1 MASHG
6 VLDPRIIQLAQTI
19 STSVAKID
27 AALAANGFPS
37 PSFDED
43 APVGYLPSE
52 ISGAQDAVLDATAEL
67 QDLLLEPLHLIKKH
81 SGSNNSVCLQAI
93 SRYGIANLVPLGG
106 HISFAELAKQTG
118 LEEQMITRLIRH
130 AMTMRI
136 FREPEP
142 GRIVHTKASKF
153 IASSHMNAW
162 LRIGTHQ
169 MWPAATKMLDAL
181 EKWPGSQEPNE
192 TGFSLSQNSAQS
204 IYDFVGSTPERG
216 SQFAEAMAIWASRP
230 DYAPSHAVNGYDWAA
245 LSDSVSASDPSGQRI
260 RVVDVGGAQGHVAVA
275 LAQQFPHL
283 EVVVQD
289 MDKVIEGAEA
299 GLPQD
304 LRNDGRVRFMAHDL
318 LAPQPISARVYFFRW
333 ILHNWADQYCIA
345 ILRAHI
351 PVLEPGVR
359 IIVMDTIMPDPAEGS
374 GSVGEVPLWVEK
386 DLRSEDLNM
395 GAVFNARERTFSEWK
410 ALFIE
415 ADARF
420 ILKSVNRPKGS
431 TLSLIEVEWTP

>member
-1 MASHG
+1 MASH
-6 VLDPRIIQLAQTI
+6 VLDPRIVQLARVI
-19 STSVAKID
+19 SLSVTKIE
-27 AALAANGFPS
+27 AALVANGLPS
-37 PSFDED
+37 LSFDED
-43 APVGYLPSE
+43 APVGYLPPE
-52 ISGAQDAVLDATAEL
+52 ILGAQDAVLDATAEL
-67 QDLLLEPLHLIKKH
+67 HDLLLEPMHLIKKH

-106 HISFAELAKQTG
+106 HTSFAELAKQTG
-118 LEEQMITRLIRH
+118 LEDQMITRLLRH

-142 GRIVHTKASKF
+142 GQVAHTKASKL

-162 LRIGTHQ
+162 LKIGTHE
-169 MWPAATKMLDAL
+169 MWPAATK
-181 EKWPGSQEPNE
+181 EPNQ
-192 TGFSLSQNSAQS
+192 TGFSLSRNSTQS
-204 IYDFVGSTPERG
+204 IYDFVGSSPERG

-245 LSDSVSASDPSGQRI
+245 LSRVFFSASDSTTQRI

-275 LAQQFPHL
+275 LARQFPHL

-289 MDKVIEGAEA
+289 MDKVIQGAEA

-304 LRNDGRVRFMAHDL
+304 LKNDGRVRFMAHDL
-318 LAPQPISARVYFFRW
+318 FAPQPISARVFFFRW
-333 ILHNWADQYCIA
+333 ILHNWADKYCIA

-351 PVLEPGVR
+351 PVLSPGVR
-359 IIVMDTIMPDPAEGS
+359 IIVMDTIMPDPGEGS
-374 GSVGEVPLWVEK
+374 EGVGDVPLWIEK

-395 GAVFNARERTFSEWK
+395 SAVFNARERMFREWK

-431 TLSLIEVEWTP
+431 TLSLMEIEWTL

>member
-1 MASHG
+1 MASHT
-6 VLDPRIIQLAQTI
+6 LNSRIIQLARTI
-19 STSVAKID
+19 STSVARID
-27 AALAANGFPS
+27 AALAANGLPS

-43 APVGYLPSE
+43 APVNYLPPE
-52 ISGAQDAVLDATAEL
+52 ILDAQDAVLDATAEL
-67 QDLLLEPLHLIKKH
+67 HDLLLEPLHLIKKH

-93 SRYGIANLVPLGG
+93 SRYGITSLVPVGG

-118 LEEQMITRLIRH
+118 LEDQMITRLLRH

-142 GRIVHTKASKF
+142 GQVAHTKASKS

-162 LRIGTHQ
+162 LRIGTHE
-169 MWPAATKMLDAL
+169 MWPAATKMLDAV
-181 EKWPGSQEPNE
+181 EKWPGSQEPNQ
-192 TGFSLSQNSAQS
+192 TGFSLSQNSTQS

-216 SQFAEAMAIWASRP
+216 SQFAEAMAVWASRP

-245 LSDSVSASDPSGQRI
+245 LSSSFAAFDPSRQRI

-275 LAQQFPHL
+275 LARRFPHL

-289 MDKVIEGAEA
+289 MDKVIEGADA
-299 GLPQD
+299 KLPQD
-304 LRNDGRVRFMAHDL
+304 LKNDGRVRFMAHDL
-318 LAPQPISARVYFFRW
+318 FSPQPISSRVFFFRW
-333 ILHNWADQYCIA
+333 ILHNWADKYCIA

-351 PVLEPGVR
+351 PVLRPGVR
-359 IIVMDTIMPDPAEGS
+359 IIVMDTIMPDPGAGS
-374 GSVGEVPLWVEK
+374 GSVGEVPLWIEK

-395 GAVFNARERTFSEWK
+395 GAIFNARERTFSEWK
-410 ALFIE
+410 ALFTE

-420 ILKSVNRPKGS
+420 ILKTVNRPKGS
-431 TLSLIEVEWTP
+431 TLSLMEIEWTP

>member
-1 MASHG
+1 MASHT
-6 VLDPRIIQLAQTI
+6 LDSRIIQLARTI

-27 AALAANGFPS
+27 AALAANDLPS

-43 APVGYLPSE
+43 APAGYLPPE
-52 ISGAQDAVLDATAEL
+52 ILGVQDEVLDATTEL
-67 QDLLLEPLHLIKKH
+67 HDLLLEPLHLIKKH

-93 SRYGIANLVPLGG
+93 SRYGIANLVPSGG
-106 HISFAELAKQTG
+106 RVSFADLAKQTG
-118 LEEQMITRLIRH
+118 LEEQMIARLLRH

-142 GRIVHTKASKF
+142 GQVAHTKASKL

-162 LRIGTHQ
+162 LRIGTHE

-181 EKWPGSQEPNE
+181 EKWPGSQEPNQ
-192 TGFSLSQNSAQS
+192 TGFSLSQNSTQS

-230 DYAPSHAVNGYDWAA
+230 DYAPSHAVNGYDWGA
-245 LSDSVSASDPSGQRI
+245 LSSSLAAPDPSKQRI
-260 RVVDVGGAQGHVAVA
+260 LVVDVGGAQGHVAVA
-275 LAQQFPHL
+275 LAHQFPHL
-283 EVVVQD
+283 EVLVQD
-289 MDKVIEGAEA
+289 MDKVIEGVEER
-299 GLPQD
+299 LPQD
-304 LRNDGRVRFMAHDL
+304 LKNDGRVRFMAHDL
-318 LAPQPISARVYFFRW
+318 FAPQPIRANVFFFRW
-333 ILHNWADQYCIA
+333 ILHNWADKYCIT

-351 PVLEPGVR
+351 PVLGPGVR
-359 IIVMDTIMPDPAEGS
+359 IIVMDTIMPDPSTGP
-374 GSVGEVPLWVEK
+374 GSVGEVPLWFEK

-395 GAVFNARERTFSEWK
+395 GAVFNARERTLSEWK
-410 ALFIE
+410 ALFTE

-431 TLSLIEVEWTP
+431 TLSIIEVEWAS

>member
-1 MASHG
+1 MASH
-6 VLDPRIIQLAQTI
+6 VLNPHIIQLAQTI

-27 AALAANGFPS
+27 AALGANGLPS

-43 APVGYLPSE
+43 APVGYLPPE
-52 ISGAQDAVLDATAEL
+52 ILGAQDAVLDATTEL
-67 QDLLLEPLHLIKKH
+67 HDLLLEPLHLIKKH

-93 SRYGIANLVPLGG
+93 SRYSIANLVPLGG
-106 HISFAELAKQTG
+106 RISFAELAKQTG
-118 LEEQMITRLIRH
+118 LKDQMVMRLLRH
-130 AMTMRI
+130 AMTMRV

-142 GRIVHTKASKF
+142 GLVAHTKASKL

-162 LRIGTHQ
+162 LRIGTHE
-169 MWPAATKMLDAL
+169 MWPAATKMPDAL
-181 EKWPGSQEPNE
+181 EKWPGSQEPNQ
-192 TGFSLSQNSAQS
+192 TGFSLSRNSTQS

-216 SQFAEAMAIWASRP
+216 SQFAQVMGIWASRP

-245 LSDSVSASDPSGQRI
+245 LSSSFSASDQSMQRI
-260 RVVDVGGAQGHVAVA
+260 RVVDVGGAQGHVAIA

-304 LRNDGRVRFMAHDL
+304 LKNDGRVRFMAHDL
-318 LAPQPISARVYFFRW
+318 FAPQPISARVFFFRW
-333 ILHNWADQYCIA
+333 ILHNWADKYCIA

-351 PVLEPGVR
+351 PILRLGVR
-359 IIVMDTIMPDPAEGS
+359 IIVMDTIMPDPGAGP

-395 GAVFNARERTFSEWK
+395 SAVFNARERTFNEWK

-431 TLSLIEVEWTP
+431 TLSLIEVEWTS